1 MAVTIDERTYE
12 VFGADE
18 RMLELAMEL
27 RGPQRGGRAFVAFT
41 DWEVHWERTVLEAGV
56 RFHAVVTLPLWRPP
70 RLGSTELLDRWERFR
85 DAVAVHERGHVEI
98 GLAAARALAATLAD
112 APSHPGAWTEATRAV
127 VAPYLDL
134 ERRYD
139 AETHHGATQ
148 GAVLRSRR

>member
-1 MAVTIDERTYE
+1 VAVTVHDRTYE
-12 VFGADE
+12 VLGADE

-41 DWEVHWERTVLEAGV
+41 DWEVHWERTASGLGV

-70 RLGSTELLDRWERFR
+70 RFCSAELVDRWARFR

-98 GLAAARALAATLAD
+98 GLAAARALAAVAD
-112 APSHPGAWTEATRAV
+112 APPRPGEWSEVTRAI

-139 AETHHGATQ
+139 AETQHGAAQ
-148 GAVLRSRR
+148 GAILRPDR